1 MFKDDSFKNS
11 EAKKEYVKIKYA
23 KNGWMTK
30 QRKIPRIK
38 IKRQEQGDF
47 EMKERKHR
55 VLMQEIQ
62 YSSNVSHRTRKQRER
77 RQRQYQQ
84 EEKSQ
89 GGKAGICP
97 LEERLDF
104 ILFPAW
110 TELMETDHHSD
121 LSS

>member
-1 MFKDDSFKNS
+1 
-11 EAKKEYVKIKYA
+11 
-23 KNGWMTK
+23 MTK

-89 GGKAGICP
+89 GGKAGIFP

-104 ILFPAW
+104 ILFPA
-110 TELMETDHHSD
+110 
-121 LSS
+121 